1 MKNTIYPEFLQPI
14 FDKVAT
20 HFLSMTHPSSAPD
33 KSMCYYRDEN
43 SGDRCFIGALIQD
56 EDYTPEI
63 EGVAIRSHHTGYRP
77 IGTRGKLE
85 VAVVR
90 GMNALG
96 IEIDELDDDLRD
108 TLDELQ
114 VIHDGWGEAKYG
126 RESVKRSLIEFAQ
139 GRKLSAAVLTAE
151 VVA

>member
-1 MKNTIYPEFLQPI
+1 MLSPDFLQPI

-56 EDYTPEI
+56 EDYRPEI
-63 EGVAIRSHHTGYRP
+63 EGVSVRSRGYKPFGAAATLELAI
-77 IGTRGKLE
+77 
-85 VAVVR
+85 VR
-90 GMNALG
+90 GLNAMG
-96 IEIDELDDDLRD
+96 IEIDELNDDIRE
-108 TLDELQ
+108 TFEELQ

-126 RESVKRSLIEFAQ
+126 REGVMNRLISFAKH
-139 GRKLSAAVLTAE
+139 RKLSDAALTAE